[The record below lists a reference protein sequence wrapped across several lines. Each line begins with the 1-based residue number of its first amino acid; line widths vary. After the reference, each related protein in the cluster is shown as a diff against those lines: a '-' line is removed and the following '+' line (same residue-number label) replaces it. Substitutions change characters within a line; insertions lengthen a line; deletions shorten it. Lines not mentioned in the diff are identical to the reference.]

1 MRHKKPLSSVCKPVI
16 RLKTL
21 SDIPSG
27 IFISLQQMQRKGLK
41 GFFGYQRKRERE
53 RKHYYSSALRKV

>member
-27 IFISLQQMQRKGLK
+27 IFISPQQMQRKGLK
-41 GFFGYQRKRERE
+41 GFFGYQRERERE
-53 RKHYYSSALRKV
+53 RKHY